1 MQFASAPPFPSN
13 RAYAFFYLL
22 RVYQLELQILH
33 NRRILRYNQN
43 TEINRKEVQP
53 VNFNPDGSYA
63 SGPAKKPRFKLSLP
77 GRSSV
82 LILVIVLLV
91 YAALN
96 SFYTLKEDQ
105 YAVITTFGK
114 PTMVSTSGLKFK
126 LPFIQHVTKVSKTIQ
141 GFPLGYR
148 LGSDASVDEESLM
161 ITYDYNFVNVDFYV
175 EYRVTDP
182 IKYLYSSEDPVGI
195 LKMLCQSYIRD
206 TIGLYNVDTVIT
218 TGKSEIQAAI
228 KDKVM
233 KRLEA
238 EDIGLQ
244 LANIRIQDAEP
255 PTSEVQRAFTA
266 VETAKQSAET
276 TVNNAKKYANE
287 VIPAAAADADQIIK
301 SAEAY
306 RESKIN
312 EATGQAAR
320 FQALFEEYEK
330 YPLITKQRL
339 FYEAMESI
347 LPDMK
352 VYIVNSESGVQTS
365 LPLEQYATVNLGG
378 ENG

>member
-1 MQFASAPPFPSN
+1 MN
-13 RAYAFFYLL
+13 
-22 RVYQLELQILH
+22 I
-33 NRRILRYNQN
+33 
-43 TEINRKEVQP
+43 
-53 VNFNPDGSYA
+53 NPDGSYS
-63 SGPAKKPRFKLSLP
+63 SGPAKRPRPKLQLP
-77 GRSSV
+77 GKAAVTV
-82 LILVIVLLV
+82 LIAVLLV
-91 YAALN
+91 LAVMN
-96 SFYTLKEDQ
+96 SYYTLKEDQ

-114 PTMVSTSGLKFK
+114 PTMVSTSGLKLK
-126 LPFIQHVTKVSKTIQ
+126 LPFVQHVTKVTKTIQ

-148 LGSDASVDEESLM
+148 IGSTQSVDEESLM

-182 IKYLYSSEDPVGI
+182 IKFLFSSEDPVGI

-228 KDKVM
+228 KEKVIR
-233 KRLEA
+233 RLDQ

-244 LANIRIQDAEP
+244 LANITIQDAEP
-255 PTSEVQRAFTA
+255 PTADVQRAFTA
-266 VETAKQSAET
+266 VETAKQSADT

-306 RESKIN
+306 RESRIN

-320 FQALFEEYEK
+320 FAALFEEYQK

-339 FYEAMESI
+339 FYEAMESV
-347 LPDMK
+347 LPEMK
-352 VYIVNSESGVQTS
+352 LYIVDSATGVQTA
-365 LPLEQYATVNLGG
+365 LPLEQFANVNVGG
-378 ENG
+378 NAG

>member
-1 MQFASAPPFPSN
+1 MN
-13 RAYAFFYLL
+13 
-22 RVYQLELQILH
+22 I
-33 NRRILRYNQN
+33 
-43 TEINRKEVQP
+43 
-53 VNFNPDGSYA
+53 NPDGSYS
-63 SGPAKKPRFKLSLP
+63 SGPFKSSGDPAKKNRPKFNLP
-77 GRSSV
+77 GKSAIIVVV
-82 LILVIVLLV
+82 LVLLV
-91 YAALN
+91 LAVMDSY
-96 SFYTLKEDQ
+96 YTLKEDQ

-126 LPFIQHVTKVSKTIQ
+126 LPFIQDVTRVSKTIQ

-148 LGSDASVDEESLM
+148 IGSSQSVDEESLM

-182 IKYLYSSEDPVGI
+182 IKFLYSSQDPVGI

-228 KDKVM
+228 KEKVM
-233 KRLEA
+233 QRLEQ

-244 LANIRIQDAEP
+244 LTNIRIQDAEP
-255 PTSEVQRAFTA
+255 PTYEVQRAFTA
-266 VETAKQSAET
+266 VETAKQSADT

-306 RESKIN
+306 KASKIN
-312 EATGQAAR
+312 EASGQASR
-320 FQALFEEYEK
+320 FAELFEEYQK

-347 LPDMK
+347 LPGMK
-352 VYIVNSESGVQTS
+352 LYILDNDTGVQTA
-365 LPLEQYATVNLGG
+365 LPLEQFATVNMGG
-378 ENG
+378 EVK

>member
-1 MQFASAPPFPSN
+1 MN
-13 RAYAFFYLL
+13 
-22 RVYQLELQILH
+22 I
-33 NRRILRYNQN
+33 
-43 TEINRKEVQP
+43 
-53 VNFNPDGSYA
+53 NPDGSYS
-63 SGPAKKPRFKLSLP
+63 SGPAKKPEGGSFGGPGRKPLPKLSLNLP
-77 GRSSV
+77 GRAAILA
-82 LILVIVLLV
+82 LILVLLALMVLD
-91 YAALN
+91 A
-96 SFYTLKEDQ
+96 FYTLKEDQ

-114 PTMVSTSGLKFK
+114 PTMVSTSGLKLK
-126 LPFIQHVTKVSKTIQ
+126 LPFVQQVTKVTKTIQ

-148 LGSDASVDEESLM
+148 IGSTQNVEEESLM

-182 IKYLYSSEDPVGI
+182 IKYLYNSQNPVDI
-195 LKMLCQSYIRD
+195 LKMICQSYIRD

-228 KDKVM
+228 KEKVM
-233 KRLEA
+233 ARLEA

-255 PTSEVQRAFTA
+255 PTRDVQRAFTA
-266 VETAKQSAET
+266 VETAKQSADT

-306 RESKIN
+306 KASRIN

-320 FQALFEEYEK
+320 FAELFNEYQK

-347 LPDMK
+347 LPGMK
-352 VYIVNSESGVQTS
+352 LYILDADTGVQTA
-365 LPLEQYATVNLGG
+365 LPLEQFATVNLGG
-378 ENG
+378 VTG

>member
-1 MQFASAPPFPSN
+1 
-13 RAYAFFYLL
+13 
-22 RVYQLELQILH
+22 
-33 NRRILRYNQN
+33 
-43 TEINRKEVQP
+43 
-53 VNFNPDGSYA
+53 
-63 SGPAKKPRFKLSLP
+63 
-77 GRSSV
+77 
-82 LILVIVLLV
+82 
-91 YAALN
+91 
-96 SFYTLKEDQ
+96 
-105 YAVITTFGK
+105 
-114 PTMVSTSGLKFK
+114 MVSSSGLKLK
-126 LPFIQHVTKVSKTIQ
+126 LPFIQKVTKVSKTIQ

-148 LGSDASVDEESLM
+148 IGSTQSVDEESLM

-182 IKYLYSSEDPVGI
+182 IKYLYNSQNPVDI

-233 KRLEA
+233 ARLEA

-255 PTSEVQRAFTA
+255 PTREVQRAFTA
-266 VETAKQSAET
+266 VETAKQSADT

-306 RESKIN
+306 KASRIN
-312 EATGQAAR
+312 EASGQAAR
-320 FQALFEEYEK
+320 FAELFAEYQK

-339 FYEAMESI
+339 FYEAMESV
-347 LPDMK
+347 LPGMK
-352 VYIVNSESGVQTS
+352 LYIVDADTGVQTT
-365 LPLEQYATVNLGG
+365 LPLEQFATVNLGG
-378 ENG
+378 EAK